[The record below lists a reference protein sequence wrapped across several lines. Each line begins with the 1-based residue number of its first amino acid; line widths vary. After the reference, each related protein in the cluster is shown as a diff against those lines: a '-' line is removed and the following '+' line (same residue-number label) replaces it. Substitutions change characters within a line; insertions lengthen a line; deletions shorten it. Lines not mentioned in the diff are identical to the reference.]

1 MSEQNKAVIRRWI
14 KALNAGN
21 LDVADEI
28 YARDFVM
35 HDPGNP
41 DRLPGP
47 EGTKQGFAAF
57 LAAFP
62 DLHVTIDDIIAEGD
76 KVVWRVS
83 LTGTHNGE
91 FLGIA
96 PTGKQISNK
105 GITIVRMVD
114 GQFAEGWQNG
124 DDLGML
130 QQIGAI
136 PPLGEG
142 DG

>member
-1 MSEQNKAVIRRWI
+1 MSEQNKAVVRRWI
-14 KALNAGN
+14 AGLNAGD

-28 YARDFVM
+28 YAPDFVM

-41 DRLPGP
+41 DRLLGP

-83 LTGTHNGE
+83 LTGTHKGE

-96 PTGKQISNK
+96 PTGKQITNT

-114 GQFAEGWQNG
+114 GKFVEGWQNG

-142 DG
+142 

>member
-14 KALNAGN
+14 EALNAGN

-28 YARDFVM
+28 YAPDFVM

-62 DLHVTIDDIIAEGD
+62 DLHVTIEDIIAEGD

-83 LTGTHNGE
+83 LTGTHKGE

-96 PTGKQISNK
+96 PTGKQITNT

-114 GQFAEGWQNG
+114 GKFVEGWQNG

-142 DG
+142 